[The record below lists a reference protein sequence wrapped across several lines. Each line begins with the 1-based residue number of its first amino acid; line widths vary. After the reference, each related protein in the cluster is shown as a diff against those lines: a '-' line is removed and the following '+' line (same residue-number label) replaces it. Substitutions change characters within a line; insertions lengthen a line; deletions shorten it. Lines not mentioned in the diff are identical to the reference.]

1 MKAAPPAPDDHTCE
15 RCGGVMELVTNIPR
29 RLGRS
34 AYAIFTCLDC
44 GDVEWKTLGD
54 GARGQ

>member
-15 RCGGVMELVTNIPR
+15 HCGGVMELVTNIPR
-29 RLGRS
+29 RLGRP

-44 GDVEWKTLGD
+44 GDVE
-54 GARGQ
+54 